1 MNSFLRAA
9 SLYCGFVVSSGHRV
23 LRPPNKLPLIMI
35 GIMLAFSVLLF
46 SGSAFAGIENK
57 GVIHTVFLWLKKPG
71 DEQHRHRLLRAT
83 HRLRAIPGVLDI
95 RFGEKIESD
104 RDIVDDSFD
113 IGITLYFSTTEA
125 MNDYLVHPLH
135 HAVVEQ
141 EIRPLVD
148 RMVVYDFSDVSIR

>member
-1 MNSFLRAA
+1 MNKIPMQM
-9 SLYCGFVVSSGHRV
+9 SSIV
-23 LRPPNKLPLIMI
+23 LVFSMLLP
-35 GIMLAFSVLLF
+35 GA
-46 SGSAFAGIENK
+46 AFATETDGV

-71 DEQHRHRLLRAT
+71 DAQHRQRLLHAT

-113 IGITLYFSTTEA
+113 IGITMYFSSTEA

-135 HAVVEQ
+135 HAIVEQ

-148 RMVVYDFSDVSIR
+148 RIVVYDFSHVSIR

>member
-1 MNSFLRAA
+1 M
-9 SLYCGFVVSSGHRV
+9 
-23 LRPPNKLPLIMI
+23 LRPLNRLPLIVI
-35 GIMLAFSVLLF
+35 GVTLAFSALLF
-46 SGSAFAGIENK
+46 SGSVFTGIENK
-57 GVIHTVFLWLKKPG
+57 GVVHAVFLWLKKPG

-83 HRLRAIPGVLDI
+83 QRLRAIPGVLDI

-113 IGITLYFSTTEA
+113 IGITMYFSTIEA
-125 MNDYLVHPLH
+125 MNEYLVHPLH

-148 RMVVYDFSDVSIR
+148 RIVVFDFSHVSIR